1 MQLYAEK
8 HLLDEYIP
16 RRVKFQEANR
26 VAAGRAFCIGWSV
39 NPCGKEDLNLDIYVV
54 RSDDTLWNIARRYGV
69 SAESLAEINQ
79 LRNPALLSVGQALLI
94 PREDQRYT
102 VRQGD
107 TLWAIARR
115 YDLPVACLI
124 GANPQIADPNRIRPG
139 QILRIPLRS
148 CAQGEILVN
157 GYISGAA
164 AASLEAQL
172 PYLSFLSPFAW
183 RADGEGGLTRDMNVD
198 TDMSG
203 AYGTA
208 NLLTVTNQRPE
219 GGFSGEIAHALFR
232 DQAVQDRFLENLEAA
247 LAAGEYYGLNLD
259 FEYIFP
265 YDREAYNAFLQR
277 LADRLHCLGY
287 LLVTALAPKSSD
299 SQQGLLYTAHDY
311 AAHGKAA
318 DYVVLMT
325 YEWGY
330 TYGPPMAVAPIDRV
344 RQVLDYAVSVMP
356 AGRILL
362 GVPNYGYDWTLPFRQ
377 GSAARVLTN
386 TGAVTLAGQAKAA
399 IEYDPRAQAP
409 FFRYSDSEG
418 RQHEVWFEDARSL
431 RAKYALVSEYG
442 LGGVSFW
449 NLNSLWRAA
458 LLLLGSMYGVEKLV

>member
-1 MQLYAEK
+1 ME
-8 HLLDEYIP
+8 
-16 RRVKFQEANR
+16 
-26 VAAGRAFCIGWSV
+26 
-39 NPCGKEDLNLDIYVV
+39 IYVV
-54 RSDDTLWNIARRYGV
+54 RSGDTLWNIARRYGV
-69 SAESLAEINQ
+69 SAEELAEVNQ
-79 LRNPALLSVGQALLI
+79 LQNPALLSVGQALLI
-94 PREDQRYT
+94 PREDAQYT

-115 YDLPVACLI
+115 YGLSLSCLL
-124 GANPQIADPNRIRPG
+124 GANPQITNPDHIRPG
-139 QILRIPLRS
+139 QILRLPLRG

-157 GYISGAA
+157 GYISSAS

-172 PYLSFLSPFAW
+172 PFLSFLSPFSW
-183 RADGEGGLTRDMNVD
+183 RADSEGGLTRDVNVE
-198 TDMSG
+198 TGLSAG
-203 AYGTA
+203 YGTA
-208 NLLTVTNQRPE
+208 NLLTVTNLRPE
-219 GGFSGEIAHALFR
+219 GGFSGEIAHAIFR
-232 DQAVQDRFLENLEAA
+232 DTAAQERFLENLEAA
-247 LAAGEYYGLNLD
+247 LSAGEYYGLNLD
-259 FEYIFP
+259 FEYVFP
-265 YDREAYNAFLQR
+265 YDRDAYNAFLQR

-287 LLVTALAPKSSD
+287 LLVTALAPKTSD

-330 TYGPPMAVAPIDRV
+330 TYGPPMAVSPLDRV
-344 RQVLDYAVSVMP
+344 RQVLDYAVSAMP
-356 AGRILL
+356 AGKILL

-377 GSAARVLTN
+377 GSVARALTN

-409 FFRYSDSEG
+409 FFRYADSEG

-431 RAKYALVSEYG
+431 RSKYALVAEYG
-442 LGGVSFW
+442 LSGLSFW
-449 NLNSLWRAA
+449 NLNSLWRTA

>member
-1 MQLYAEK
+1 M
-8 HLLDEYIP
+8 
-16 RRVKFQEANR
+16 
-26 VAAGRAFCIGWSV
+26 
-39 NPCGKEDLNLDIYVV
+39 DIYVV
-54 RSDDTLWNIARRYGV
+54 RSGDTLWNIARRYGV

-124 GANPQIADPNRIRPG
+124 GANPQITDPNRIRPG
-139 QILRIPLRS
+139 QILRIPLCS

-183 RADGEGGLTRDMNVD
+183 RADSEGGLTRDVNVD

-265 YDREAYNAFLQR
+265 YDRESYNAFLQR

>member
-1 MQLYAEK
+1 M
-8 HLLDEYIP
+8 
-16 RRVKFQEANR
+16 
-26 VAAGRAFCIGWSV
+26 
-39 NPCGKEDLNLDIYVV
+39 DIYVV